1 MINSCSSF
9 PGATWVSKFLSIVF
23 LLTMQACSNDAKTHI
38 TQSALLQQMQ
48 ESSAPII
55 IDVRSEFEY
64 QAGHIPAAIHIPFW
78 DTFFTEQLQSYSST
92 QALVLYCEHGPRAGI
107 AKWGLSLK
115 GFENIR
121 YLQGQMSAWRKAGFP
136 IIPATDK

>member
-1 MINSCSSF
+1 M
-9 PGATWVSKFLSIVF
+9 SKLLSIIF

-48 ESSAPII
+48 KSFAPLI
-55 IDVRSEFEY
+55 IDVRSEYEY
-64 QAGHIPAAIHIPFW
+64 QAGHIPAALHIPFW

-92 QALVLYCEHGPRAGI
+92 QPFVLYCEHGPRAGI
-107 AKWGLSLK
+107 AKWGLSMK

-121 YLQGQMSAWRKAGFP
+121 YLQGHMSAWRKAGLP
-136 IIPATDK
+136 ISSATDK